1 MNIIS
6 RLMRPQRVAVIGAS
20 ADITKT
26 AGRPVAYLL
35 KHGFAGTVYPVNP
48 KATEICGLTCYSDIA
63 SLPVVPDVGI
73 VLLGAERAHQAVK
86 ELAQIGCAAAIV
98 LASGY
103 TEVGEEGARRQA
115 ELIAAAG
122 SMRILGPNTIGLV
135 NITDGI
141 VLSASGALEMDHFPS
156 GTISLVSQSGGILG
170 SLLSRASARGIGL
183 AKLISTSNEVDLE
196 LADFIDWLVDD
207 EATKV
212 IALYVETVRNT
223 QKFRAAALRA
233 AQAGKPIVA
242 FKIGRSEAGAMAA
255 ISHTGAL
262 AGSDRMYDA
271 LFKQTGIL
279 RAQRFDELLDMPAAL
294 ATGRTLCGNR
304 VAILTSTGGAGTLVS
319 DALGVTG
326 FETPPPDIETA
337 AKLRALQKG
346 DHAALDRNPID
357 VTLAGLQPELLK
369 GAISA
374 VLSSPTY
381 DALVVIVGAS
391 ALAMPELMSNAI
403 KSCMSLSDK
412 PILAYISP
420 DAPHIGSL
428 LTRGGVPAFSA
439 PESCSAALTAMLHA
453 SKYQAISSVVP
464 RRNDVFAAEAA
475 QGSQS
480 ETFAV
485 PQKNGVSRSSMDDC
499 FAFIKKLVAARI
511 DIQSSDGDL
520 QTNQSLTP
528 VHCSLDEEQAKQLFS
543 IFGIP
548 TVREA
553 VVTSPEEAQVA
564 ARSLNGRAVL
574 KILSADIQ
582 HKSDVGGV
590 AMNVSS
596 ETIGARLQLM
606 TQDVN
611 KRAGVIPERF
621 LVQEM
626 VSGGTEIILGM
637 HRDALGTAILLG
649 MGGVTAELL
658 QDTTLR
664 LLPPDGGLSEESASE
679 MVQSLKTWPL
689 LDGYRGRPKSDVD
702 ALIQAIMAF
711 SEMVAALGDRLL
723 EAEINP
729 LFVLES
735 GWGVKAADG
744 LVVLAQHESYRF

>member
-1 MNIIS
+1 MNTIS
-6 RLMRPQRVAVIGAS
+6 RLMRPQTVAVIGAS
-20 ADITKT
+20 ADIAKT

-35 KHGFAGTVYPVNP
+35 KHGFSGVVYPVNP
-48 KATEICGLTCYSDIA
+48 KATEICGLPCYPDIA
-63 SLPVVPDVGI
+63 SLPTVPDVGI

-103 TEVGEEGARRQA
+103 TEVGEEGAKRQA

-135 NITDGI
+135 NITDQI

-156 GTISLVSQSGGILG
+156 GSISLVSQSGGILG
-170 SLLSRASARGIGL
+170 SLLARASARGIGL
-183 AKLISTSNEVDLE
+183 AKMISTSNEVDLE

-212 IALYVETVRNT
+212 IALYVETVRDT
-223 QKFRAAALRA
+223 KKFRAAALRA
-233 AQAGKPIVA
+233 RQAGKPIVA
-242 FKIGRSEAGAMAA
+242 FKIGRSEAGAVAA

-294 ATGRTLCGNR
+294 ATGRSLRGNR

-326 FETPPPDIETA
+326 FETPPPDAETA
-337 AKLRALQKG
+337 AKLRALQQG

-420 DAPHIGSL
+420 HAPNIGSL
-428 LTRGGVPAFSA
+428 LTQGGVPAFSA
-439 PESCSAALTAMLHA
+439 PESCSAALVAMLHA
-453 SKYQAISSVVP
+453 RQPMASEPVKAIAS
-464 RRNDVFAAEAA
+464 AA
-475 QGSQS
+475 Q
-480 ETFAV
+480 
-485 PQKNGVSRSSMDDC
+485 RSAINALP
-499 FAFIKKLVAARI
+499 F
-511 DIQSSDGDL
+511 G
-520 QTNQSLTP
+520 
-528 VHCSLDEEQAKQLFS
+528 SLDEEQAKRLFS
-543 IFGIP
+543 SFGISA
-548 TVREA
+548 VRETI
-553 VVTSPEEAQVA
+553 VTTPEQAQTA
-564 ARSLNGRAVL
+564 LSALGERAVL
-574 KILSADIQ
+574 KILSSEIL
-582 HKSDVGGV
+582 HKSEIGGV
-590 AMNVSS
+590 AVNVTAA
-596 ETIGARLQLM
+596 TISHRWLQM
-606 TQDVN
+606 TQDVTD
-611 KRAGVIPERF
+611 KAGITPKRF

-626 VSGGTEIILGM
+626 VSGGIEIILGM
-637 HRDALGTAILLG
+637 HRDVLGVAILLG

-664 LLPPDGGLSEESASE
+664 LLPSEGGLSAETARE
-679 MVQSLKTWPL
+679 MALSLKTWPL
-689 LDGYRGRPKSDVD
+689 LDGYRGRPKADVE
-702 ALIQAIMAF
+702 ALVKAIVDF
-711 SEMVAALGDRLL
+711 STMVATLGDRLL

-729 LFVLES
+729 LFVLEH
-735 GWGVKAADG
+735 GQGVKAADG
-744 LVVLAQHESYRF
+744 IVVLSNA

>member
-6 RLMRPQRVAVIGAS
+6 RLMRPQTVAVIGAS
-20 ADITKT
+20 ADISKT

-35 KHGFAGTVYPVNP
+35 KHGFSGVVYPVNP
-48 KATEICGLTCYSDIA
+48 KATEICGLACYPDIA
-63 SLPVVPDVGI
+63 SLPTVPDVGI

-86 ELAQIGCAAAIV
+86 ELAKIGCAAAIV

-135 NITDGI
+135 NITDQI

-156 GTISLVSQSGGILG
+156 GAISLVSQSGGILG
-170 SLLSRASARGIGL
+170 SLLARASARGIGL
-183 AKLISTSNEVDLE
+183 AKMISTSNEVDLE

-212 IALYVETVRNT
+212 IALYVETVRDT
-223 QKFRAAALRA
+223 KKFRAAALRA
-233 AQAGKPIVA
+233 RQAGKPIVA
-242 FKIGRSEAGAMAA
+242 FKIGRSEAGAKAA

-294 ATGRTLCGNR
+294 ATGRSLRGNR

-326 FETPPPDIETA
+326 FETPPPDAETA
-337 AKLRALQKG
+337 AKLRALQQG

-420 DAPHIGSL
+420 HAPNIGSL
-428 LTRGGVPAFSA
+428 LTQGGVPAFSA
-439 PESCSAALTAMLHA
+439 PESCSAALVAMLHA
-453 SKYQAISSVVP
+453 SQTMASERVEPIVT
-464 RRNDVFAAEAA
+464 AA
-475 QGSQS
+475 Q
-480 ETFAV
+480 
-485 PQKNGVSRSSMDDC
+485 RSAINALPS
-499 FAFIKKLVAARI
+499 
-511 DIQSSDGDL
+511 G
-520 QTNQSLTP
+520 
-528 VHCSLDEEQAKQLFS
+528 SLDEEQAKRLFS
-543 IFGIP
+543 SFGI
-548 TVREA
+548 TAVREA
-553 VVTSPEEAQVA
+553 IVTTPEQAQIA
-564 ARSLNGRAVL
+564 LSALGEKGVL
-574 KILSADIQ
+574 KILSSEIL
-582 HKSDVGGV
+582 HKSEIGGV
-590 AMNVSS
+590 AVNVTAA
-596 ETIGARLQLM
+596 TISQRLLQM
-606 TQDVN
+606 TQDVTN
-611 KRAGVIPERF
+611 KAGITPQRF

-626 VSGGTEIILGM
+626 VSGGIEIILGM
-637 HRDALGTAILLG
+637 HRDVLGVAILLG

-664 LLPPDGGLSEESASE
+664 LLPSTGGLSEETARE
-679 MVQSLKTWPL
+679 MALSLKTWPL
-689 LDGYRGRPKSDVD
+689 LDGYRGRPKADVE
-702 ALIQAIMAF
+702 ALVKAIVDF
-711 SEMVAALGDRLL
+711 SSMVSTLGDRLL

-729 LFVLES
+729 LFVLEQ
-735 GWGVKAADG
+735 GQGVRAADG
-744 LVVLAQHESYRF
+744 IVVLERI

>member
-1 MNIIS
+1 MNTIS

-20 ADITKT
+20 ADVTKT

-35 KHGFAGTVYPVNP
+35 KHGFSGAVYPVNP
-48 KATEICGLTCYSDIA
+48 KATEICGLPCYPDIA
-63 SLPVVPDVGI
+63 SLPSVPDVGI
-73 VLLGAERAHQAVK
+73 VLLGAERAQQAVK

-115 ELIAAAG
+115 ELIQAAG
-122 SMRILGPNTIGLV
+122 AMRILGPNTIGLV
-135 NITDGI
+135 NITDRI

-156 GTISLVSQSGGILG
+156 GAISLVSQSGGILG

-183 AKLISTSNEVDLE
+183 AKMISTSNEVDLE

-207 EATKV
+207 EATRV
-212 IALYVETVRNT
+212 IALYVETVRDTN
-223 QKFRAAALRA
+223 KFRAAALRA
-233 AQAGKPIVA
+233 VHAGKPIVA
-242 FKIGRSEAGAMAA
+242 FKIGRSEAGAKAA

-294 ATGRTLCGNR
+294 ATRRTLRGNR
-304 VAILTSTGGAGTLVS
+304 IAILTSTGGAGTLVS

-326 FETPPPDIETA
+326 FETPPPDAETA

-403 KSCMSLSDK
+403 KSCMASSDK

-420 DAPHIGSL
+420 HAPNIGSL
-428 LTRGGVPAFSA
+428 LTQGGVPAFSA
-439 PESCSAALTAMLHA
+439 PESCSAALVAMLHA
-453 SKYQAISSVVP
+453 GQTMASELVDSIVT
-464 RRNDVFAAEAA
+464 AAH
-475 QGSQS
+475 
-480 ETFAV
+480 
-485 PQKNGVSRSSMDDC
+485 RSGINILPS
-499 FAFIKKLVAARI
+499 
-511 DIQSSDGDL
+511 G
-520 QTNQSLTP
+520 
-528 VHCSLDEEQAKQLFS
+528 SLDEEQAKRLFS
-543 IFGIP
+543 SFGIAM
-548 TVREA
+548 VRETI
-553 VVTSPEEAQVA
+553 VTTPEQAQTA
-564 ARSLNGRAVL
+564 LSALGEKGVL
-574 KILSADIQ
+574 KILSSEIL
-582 HKSDVGGV
+582 HKSEIGGV
-590 AMNVSS
+590 AVNVTAA
-596 ETIGARLQLM
+596 TISQRLLQM
-606 TQDVN
+606 TQDVTN
-611 KRAGVIPERF
+611 KAGITPQRF

-626 VSGGTEIILGM
+626 VTGGIEIILGM
-637 HRDALGTAILLG
+637 HRDVLGVAILLG

-664 LLPPDGGLSEESASE
+664 LLPSTGGLSAETARE
-679 MVQSLKTWPL
+679 MALSLKTWPL
-689 LDGYRGRPKSDVD
+689 LDGYRGRPKADVE
-702 ALIQAIMAF
+702 ALVKAIVDF
-711 SEMVAALGDRLL
+711 STMVSTLGDRLL

-729 LFVLES
+729 LFVLEQ
-735 GWGVKAADG
+735 GQGVRAADG
-744 LVVLAQHESYRF
+744 IVLIGDA

>member
-6 RLMRPQRVAVIGAS
+6 RLMRPQTVAVIGAS
-20 ADITKT
+20 ADISKT

-35 KHGFAGTVYPVNP
+35 KHGFSGVVYPVNP
-48 KATEICGLTCYSDIA
+48 KATEICGLACYPDIA
-63 SLPVVPDVGI
+63 SLPTVPDVGI

-103 TEVGEEGARRQA
+103 TEVGEEGAKRQA

-135 NITDGI
+135 NITDQI

-156 GTISLVSQSGGILG
+156 GAISLVSQSGGILG
-170 SLLSRASARGIGL
+170 SLLARASARGIGL
-183 AKLISTSNEVDLE
+183 AKMISTSNEVDLE

-212 IALYVETVRNT
+212 IALYVETVRDT
-223 QKFRAAALRA
+223 KKFRAAALRA
-233 AQAGKPIVA
+233 RQAGKPIVA
-242 FKIGRSEAGAMAA
+242 FKIGRSEAGAKAA

-294 ATGRTLCGNR
+294 ATGRSLRGNR

-326 FETPPPDIETA
+326 FETPPPDAETA
-337 AKLRALQKG
+337 AKLRALQQG

-420 DAPHIGSL
+420 HAPNIGSL
-428 LTRGGVPAFSA
+428 LTQGGVPAFSA
-439 PESCSAALTAMLHA
+439 PESCSAALVAMLHA
-453 SKYQAISSVVP
+453 SQSTASELVEPIVT
-464 RRNDVFAAEAA
+464 AA
-475 QGSQS
+475 QRNVINALPSG
-480 ETFAV
+480 
-485 PQKNGVSRSSMDDC
+485 
-499 FAFIKKLVAARI
+499 
-511 DIQSSDGDL
+511 
-520 QTNQSLTP
+520 
-528 VHCSLDEEQAKQLFS
+528 SLDEEQAKRLFS
-543 IFGIP
+543 SFGI
-548 TVREA
+548 TGVSETI
-553 VVTSPEEAQVA
+553 VTTPEQAQTA
-564 ARSLNGRAVL
+564 LSALGERAVL
-574 KILSADIQ
+574 KILSSEIL
-582 HKSDVGGV
+582 HKSEVGGV
-590 AMNVSS
+590 AVNVTA
-596 ETIGARLQLM
+596 ETISPRLLQM
-606 TQDVN
+606 TQDVTN
-611 KRAGVIPERF
+611 KSGITPQRF

-626 VSGGTEIILGM
+626 VSGGIEIILGM
-637 HRDALGTAILLG
+637 HRDVLGVAILLG

-664 LLPPDGGLSEESASE
+664 LLPSTGGLSAETARE
-679 MVQSLKTWPL
+679 MAWSLKTWPL
-689 LDGYRGRPKSDVD
+689 LDGYRGRPKADVE
-702 ALIQAIMAF
+702 ALVKAIVDF
-711 SEMVAALGDRLL
+711 SAMVATLGDRLL

-729 LFVLES
+729 LFVLEQ
-735 GWGVKAADG
+735 GQGVRAADG
-744 LVVLAQHESYRF
+744 IVVLGNA